1 MSKRAIII
9 LLFIAVASVAARK
22 IAGQS
27 DQKKKYSNK
36 PVIRLSA
43 PDRVKAEAITKNIEL
58 QTELEWEF
66 GGRMERGW
74 YLYLPLIS
82 GLIGASEDPA
92 SRDFAR
98 ALARWQIDRNL
109 EPSGVL
115 DTESW
120 MEMVSYWQSRRLNN
134 HNYPSPD
141 QLVTFPVEDCYDPER
156 PEELRRAER
165 AAYEAYKKMTRAAA
179 RDLGL
184 ATAEDGSIAASEKF
198 FKIISAF
205 RSREY
210 QEELRRRSPN
220 STRAGLAVNSPHFT
234 GRALDL
240 YMGGEPVSTKY
251 ENRALQTRTPAYRW
265 MVKNAS
271 RYGFRPYFYEP
282 WHWEYVGETA
292 K

>member
-1 MSKRAIII
+1 MSKRAFII
-9 LLFIAVASVAARK
+9 LFIAVASTAAQK
-22 IAGQS
+22 TAGQS
-27 DQKKKYSNK
+27 DQKKKYSSAK

-43 PDRVKAEAITKNIEL
+43 PDRVSPEVVNKNIQL
-58 QTELEWEF
+58 QTELEWGF
-66 GGRMERGW
+66 GGKTQRGW

-82 GLIGASEDPA
+82 SLLGANEDPTN
-92 SRDFAR
+92 RDFAR
-98 ALARWQIDRNL
+98 ALARWQQERNL

-115 DTESW
+115 NTESW
-120 MEMVSYWQSRRLNN
+120 MEMVSYWQSRRINN
-134 HNYPSPD
+134 HQYPSPD
-141 QLVTFPVEDCYDPER
+141 QLVTFPIEDCYDPER
-156 PEELRRAER
+156 PEELRQAER
-165 AAYEAYKKMTRAAA
+165 RAYEAYKKMTRAAA

-184 ATAEDGSIAASEKF
+184 TTSEDGSIAPSEKF

-220 STRAGLAVNSPHFT
+220 SGRAGLALNSPHFT
-234 GRALDL
+234 GRALDI

-251 ENRALQTRTPAYRW
+251 ENRAVQTRTPAYRW

-282 WHWEYVGETA
+282 WHWEYVGNN
-292 K
+292 